1 MKTCNLI
8 RRRVLAFTML
18 VAFAAHI
25 AVAQGQ
31 NEHWVATWATAHRA
45 APLVVAAPVGSPFT
59 AAQQAQLGFNNQT
72 IRMIAP
78 VSIGGRRVRVQF
90 SNAYGVT
97 PLKLGAVHLALRAK
111 DSAIAAGSD

>member
-1 MKTCNLI
+1 MKTCNLLC
-8 RRRVLAFTML
+8 RRVLAFAI
-18 VAFAAHI
+18 VAAFTAHI

-45 APLVVAAPVGSPFT
+45 APPVVSPVVGQTFT

-78 VSIGGRRVRVQF
+78 
-90 SNAYGVT
+90 
-97 PLKLGAVHLALRAK
+97 
-111 DSAIAAGSD
+111 AARPAPAARSPGCRS